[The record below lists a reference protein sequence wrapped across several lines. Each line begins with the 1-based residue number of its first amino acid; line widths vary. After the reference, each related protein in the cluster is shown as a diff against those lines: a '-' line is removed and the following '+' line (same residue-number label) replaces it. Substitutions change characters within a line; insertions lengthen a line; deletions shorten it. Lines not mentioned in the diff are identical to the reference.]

1 MLYLGYVLLWYVL
14 IYNLKVPSNFHLT
27 FLQLNV
33 IKMFNVQEK
42 LFFYLTLGYFLRA
55 PDNST
60 VISWGAVFIIQTSDR
75 MQYFTILQDKLNSFN
90 IQDDRSKRGLFARP
104 FKKCPKSPLQLAG
117 SRTGQIC
124 SASRCAWMNIN
135 RVTLRIYYRI
145 IEFIMFIFYVMVHN
159 EV

>member
-1 MLYLGYVLLWYVL
+1 MWLKCSMCSKNCFFTLLSAIFCEL
-14 IYNLKVPSNFHLT
+14 PITRTPDDSNSRW
-27 FLQLNV
+27 
-33 IKMFNVQEK
+33 IE
-42 LFFYLTLGYFLRA
+42 LFSISLEGSSYRE
-55 PDNST
+55 ST

-90 IQDDRSKRGLFARP
+90 IQDDRSKRGLLARP

-159 EV
+159 EVWS